1 MPALNHP
8 YSPNSIVPLL
18 ISIRL
23 ADTLTEKA
31 RARVLVL
38 VKVEI
43 LPCVPINMYWLFAY
57 KQKKNPKVPRIIDKN
72 NNKKPIKR
80 GMAKKWQ
87 MKHI

>member
-8 YSPNSIVPLL
+8 YSPSSIVPLL

-57 KQKKNPKVPRIIDKN
+57 KKDVRKQRKNPKVPRIIDTYGQK
-72 NNKKPIKR
+72 
-80 GMAKKWQ
+80 
-87 MKHI
+87 